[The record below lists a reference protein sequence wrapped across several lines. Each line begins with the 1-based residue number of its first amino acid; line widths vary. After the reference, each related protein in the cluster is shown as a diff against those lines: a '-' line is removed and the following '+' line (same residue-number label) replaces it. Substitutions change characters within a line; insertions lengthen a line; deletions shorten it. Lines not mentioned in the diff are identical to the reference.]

1 MKSPETSL
9 RVFAI
14 YLILIPGFGLMII
27 PEYILDLFQ
36 FSHGGIFWM
45 ARMIGFLAF
54 ALGIYYLYMAKY
66 KLVKIYK
73 ITVVLRFLAAA
84 FMVGLWLTGEVEIM
98 ILLFAAPDAL
108 AATWTSLTIRS

>member
-14 YLILIPGFGLMII
+14 YLILIPGIGLMAI
-27 PEYILDLFQ
+27 PVTMLDLFQ
-36 FSHGGIFWM
+36 FSHGDSMWM

-54 ALGIYYLYMAKY
+54 NLGVYYVYMAKY
-66 KLVKIYK
+66 KLEKIYK

-84 FMVGLWLTGEVEIM
+84 FMAGLWLMGEVEIM
-98 ILLFAAPDAL
+98 ILMFAAPDAL
-108 AATWTSLTIRS
+108 GATWTGLTIRK